1 MNHQITNHNN
11 YQSTN
16 GNITINNHT
25 TFNHDGGV
33 EATSTGASASSKT
46 ASPENDDNKE
56 SNAIPPVVR
65 KEVLVDNQKRV
76 ILPNS
81 FIPLVKKEI
90 TLAYAAEWI
99 CYLPFLSTKY
109 EHAHPVYQEED
120 YKRDMKDIMT
130 AIWDKCYQY
139 GEDAFEELVIKNHS
153 GILYNSNPLTKMEDV
168 AAMYEGKGSDGE
180 NDPDPFHLAKQA
192 YERIHSQTSASSPF
206 MRDTVFRGIV
216 NIGGSK
222 FDPKW
227 TIEQFPKDRKANNF
241 NAHRMVSIA
250 GKGVQAK
257 KKIFNSISYGSAEI
271 GLALIKPNLYHSQEQ
286 ESSKAAKRA
295 KTMRENRWF
304 VPTDWNKFGKGRVY
318 ITVSKDR
325 YAPLSSLLETPDMKQ
340 LRSAVSEL
348 ELHQCA
354 VRFIDKARSEGKS
367 LDQVLDLVKTYFKS
381 ENGDCNP
388 PSESPGVEKRGMSE
402 MDEIEIFKGIGMS
415 PSFAPSNLNQWMQPH
430 PQMPPHHQHQIPM
443 QPHPQMPP
451 HHQHQIPRFQPVQ
464 EYNNCGPPVSDQ
476 YHFRP
481 SQQQQQLFNP
491 YQNHQLPS
499 LPPYQNQPPSQQY
512 PHNPQPPITQPGN
525 IPQGDVR
532 SNKHDN
538 HDVQHAPFTRP
549 DNGNN
554 PYDPVP
560 PVNHPSH
567 TPFTQAGNI
576 PSQGDESEVE
586 SEVNPFDIFGKQ
598 ASQINHEATNGG
610 NGGAASSGNGDITDT
625 TDDDQKKESDDEYE
639 VAQIIAK
646 DHVKGKYLIEWV
658 EDYDGEHGE
667 DRYTWEPTF
676 NIKDKQLVESF
687 ESTWKDMACGV
698 RFTFHREKITMFSY
712 KPHYFFLFTLRNNEL

>member
-1 MNHQITNHNN
+1 MNQITNHNN
-11 YQSTN
+11 YRSE
-16 GNITINNHT
+16 GNITVNNHT
-25 TFNHDGGV
+25 TFNLDDSV

-46 ASPENDDNKE
+46 ASPENDDKKE

-76 ILPNS
+76 ILPNM

-99 CYLPFLSTKY
+99 CYLPFLSTEY

-271 GLALIKPNLYHSQEQ
+271 GLALIKPNYHSQEQ

-325 YAPLSSLLETPDMKQ
+325 YAPLSSLLETPDMKP

-348 ELHQCA
+348 ELHQYA

-367 LDQVLDLVKTYFKS
+367 
-381 ENGDCNP
+381 
-388 PSESPGVEKRGMSE
+388 
-402 MDEIEIFKGIGMS
+402 
-415 PSFAPSNLNQWMQPH
+415 
-430 PQMPPHHQHQIPM
+430 
-443 QPHPQMPP
+443 
-451 HHQHQIPRFQPVQ
+451 
-464 EYNNCGPPVSDQ
+464 
-476 YHFRP
+476 
-481 SQQQQQLFNP
+481 
-491 YQNHQLPS
+491 
-499 LPPYQNQPPSQQY
+499 
-512 PHNPQPPITQPGN
+512 
-525 IPQGDVR
+525 
-532 SNKHDN
+532 
-538 HDVQHAPFTRP
+538 
-549 DNGNN
+549 
-554 PYDPVP
+554 
-560 PVNHPSH
+560 
-567 TPFTQAGNI
+567 
-576 PSQGDESEVE
+576 
-586 SEVNPFDIFGKQ
+586 
-598 ASQINHEATNGG
+598 
-610 NGGAASSGNGDITDT
+610 
-625 TDDDQKKESDDEYE
+625 
-639 VAQIIAK
+639 
-646 DHVKGKYLIEWV
+646 
-658 EDYDGEHGE
+658 
-667 DRYTWEPTF
+667 
-676 NIKDKQLVESF
+676 
-687 ESTWKDMACGV
+687 
-698 RFTFHREKITMFSY
+698 
-712 KPHYFFLFTLRNNEL
+712 